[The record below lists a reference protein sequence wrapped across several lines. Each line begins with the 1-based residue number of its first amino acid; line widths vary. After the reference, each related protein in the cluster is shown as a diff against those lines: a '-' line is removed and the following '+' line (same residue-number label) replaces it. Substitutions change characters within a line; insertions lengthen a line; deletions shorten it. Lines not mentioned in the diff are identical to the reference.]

1 MMRRAFDELGYRRY
15 EWKCDALNAPS
26 RAAAE
31 RLGFRFEGVFRQAT
45 IYKGRNRDTAWYSI
59 IDTRVAGAE
68 GGVRG
73 LARPGQLHRR
83 RRSDQP
89 AGAGAA
95 RASMKQVMFIELGMG
110 VDLQGQDATKAATR
124 AVRDAIQR
132 NYLPGIRRM
141 LEESRGR
148 MLVHVR
154 LGSPADAPP
163 PDLEVVR
170 ASLPYGE
177 VTVELVPGGM
187 LVPNGLD
194 DGGTICVVNAAVE
207 VAVET

>member
-1 MMRRAFDELGYRRY
+1 
-15 EWKCDALNAPS
+15 
-26 RAAAE
+26 
-31 RLGFRFEGVFRQAT
+31 
-45 IYKGRNRDTAWYSI
+45 
-59 IDTRVAGAE
+59 
-68 GGVRG
+68 
-73 LARPGQLHRR
+73 
-83 RRSDQP
+83 
-89 AGAGAA
+89 
-95 RASMKQVMFIELGMG
+95 MKQVMFIELGMG
-110 VDLQGQDATKAATR
+110 VDLQGQDTTKAATR
-124 AVRDAIQR
+124 AARDAIQR

-170 ASLPYGE
+170 ASLPHGE

-187 LVPNGLD
+187 LVPNGLG